1 MVRYFIGSIL
11 SPTEK
16 ESVAEND
23 PTFGFSKEE
32 ANTLEVVGKPIR
44 MEHNKDMV
52 VGEIVKQY
60 TSDDGSLWVM
70 GKLDG
75 TGYQERF
82 AQYAVDKNPETG
94 GAYYEGLSLQ
104 HVHRQLASGKS
115 EKTAVEVSLVCEPRR
130 SDCRIAYVDSDTG
143 VPNSEQIKNME
154 YILKKGI
161 NKMETTTNQPTEVKE
176 TAPAPET
183 SKGTEQNS
191 DVAGNMSKEQMMKI
205 IIEQQKSL
213 EAASTTQN
221 SELEELRKLKDEI
234 ERQKQDELK
243 KEQEKS
249 HAMAQSLVNDWSE
262 QLDKESMSDAQKDSI
277 LSVAKQHPHEMI
289 ELLRV
294 AHCASKKAKEAE
306 QRFNEYKSLV
316 EKTQLS
322 QQFDQVMSKKRVVPA
337 VQQQPTAAPVV
348 HAASNKKR
356 KTMSNP
362 ELFLRAMSSFAP
374 SGSARDH
381 MQKVSQIGV
390 RKKYTRDPYY

>member
-11 SPTEK
+11 SPYEK

-23 PTFGFSKEE
+23 PTFGFTKAQADS
-32 ANTLEVVGKPIR
+32 LDVVGKPIR

-52 VGEIVKQY
+52 VGKIVKQFA
-60 TSDDGSLWVM
+60 SDDGSLWVM

-75 TGYQERF
+75 SGYQERF
-82 AQYAVDKNPETG
+82 AQYAVDKNPDTG
-94 GAYYEGLSLQ
+94 GAYYQGLSLQ

-130 SDCRIAYVDSDTG
+130 SDCRIAYVDSDNI
-143 VPNSEQIKNME
+143 PDSDQIKNME
-154 YILKKGI
+154 YILKGGI
-161 NKMETTTNQPTEVKE
+161 NKMETATANPPTEVKE
-176 TAPAPET
+176 VAQENVE
-183 SKGTEQNS
+183 SVEQKT
-191 DVAGNMSKEQMMKI
+191 DIAGNMTKEQMMKI

-213 EAASTTQN
+213 EVSKTTQN
-221 SELEELRKLKDEI
+221 SELEELRQLKQEI
-234 ERQKQDELK
+234 ERQKAEELK

-249 HAMAQSLVNDWSE
+249 HAMAQSLVNDWSQ
-262 QLDKESMSDAQKDSI
+262 QLDKDSMSDAQKTQI
-277 LSVAKQHPHEMI
+277 LETAQKHPHELI

-306 QRFNEYKSLV
+306 ARFNEYKSLV

-322 QQFDQVMSKKRVVPA
+322 QQFDQVMSKKKAPA
-337 VQQQPTAAPVV
+337 PVVQQPQVPVV

-381 MQKVSQIGV
+381 MEQVSKIGV
-390 RKKYTRDPYY
+390 RKKYTRESYY

>member
-23 PTFGFSKEE
+23 PTFGFSDEE
-32 ANTLEVVGKPIR
+32 ASNLQVVGKPIR

-52 VGEIVKQY
+52 VGKIVKQY
-60 TSDDGSLWVM
+60 RSNDGSLWVM

-75 TGYQERF
+75 SGYQERF
-82 AQYAVDKNPETG
+82 AQYAVDKNPNTG

-130 SDCRIAYVDSDTG
+130 SDCRIAYVDSDNI
-143 VPNSEQIKNME
+143 PDSKQIKNME
-154 YILKKGI
+154 YILKDGI
-161 NKMETTTNQPTEVKE
+161 NKMESASSNQPTEVNE
-176 TAPAPET
+176 AAPAPENVD
-183 SKGTEQNS
+183 GGEQKT
-191 DVAGNMSKEQMMKI
+191 DMAGNMSKEQMMKI

-213 EAASTTQN
+213 EASKTTQN
-221 SELEELRKLKDEI
+221 TELDELRKLKEEI
-234 ERQKQDELK
+234 ERQKQEDLK

-249 HAMAQSLVNDWSE
+249 HAMAQTLVNDWSE
-262 QLDKESMSDAQKDSI
+262 QLDKDSMSDSQKNQI
-277 LSVAKQHPHEMI
+277 LDVAKKHPHEMI

-322 QQFDQVMSKKRVVPA
+322 QQFDQVMSKKRTIPQAVP
-337 VQQQPTAAPVV
+337 QQQAPVV

-356 KTMSNP
+356 KNMSNP

-390 RKKYTRDPYY
+390 RKKYKRESYY